1 MVPFLQWRT
10 GQFGPARLL
19 STPGKMRQNLNARL
33 SKAPEWP
40 KALQVTE
47 AQPGRGWGSAG
58 TRSALP
64 HSCQTALGGTDEA
77 ESCAKLSWLVRLGG
91 EEVEFWACPGWGLQP
106 EANTGDNDTT
116 ILVSNCLLLVNMMSS
131 IQSKITK
138 NARRE
143 DGVLK
148 QTLGNPDE
156 RTIRHRRENSNG
168 NHRAFKETDSGT
180 SRLISGYNYS
190 LFHEIRLKLPCLN
203 TLRL

>member
-1 MVPFLQWRT
+1 
-10 GQFGPARLL
+10 
-19 STPGKMRQNLNARL
+19 
-33 SKAPEWP
+33 
-40 KALQVTE
+40 
-47 AQPGRGWGSAG
+47 
-58 TRSALP
+58 
-64 HSCQTALGGTDEA
+64 
-77 ESCAKLSWLVRLGG
+77 
-91 EEVEFWACPGWGLQP
+91 
-106 EANTGDNDTT
+106 
-116 ILVSNCLLLVNMMSS
+116 MMSS

-190 LFHEIRLKLPCLN
+190 LFHKTQATMFKYFKTVNQLHFQKYMLEI
-203 TLRL
+203 